1 MEKLITVLPLFSAG
15 LSLLS
20 LLSAVFGVLFMHYSA
35 KHRNYRLG
43 TGWYVCGVLFGFWTV
58 LVFLL
63 KRKDFPGADQKVCWQ
78 CGVRYPSNFQV
89 CSNCVIDLPQIN
101 TEEKQKEKRISRVFG
116 VLLAVVYLLAFAAGI
131 VWGATVAKYVA
142 DAVFSEESY
151 RISVNGVFYDKK
163 GNFYEDENSVV
174 MYDEDGYTYTYSEE
188 TYTDEDGFEYE
199 EYYYIRNDGEKY
211 FEMDCYITADGWFY
225 CDKAGLLELYAPDTG
240 SMTEEE
246 LDEYYKN
253 SMDEYNAQYRYYD
266 YPYVDSD
273 GNFYYDIYEASWNEN
288 GELITAENDMSI

>member
-1 MEKLITVLPLFSAG
+1 MEIFAKSMMLTAIM
-15 LSLLS
+15 SLLS
-20 LLSAVFGVLFMHYSA
+20 ICTTVFGLLFMHYSA

-43 TGWYVCGVLFGFWTV
+43 TGWYVCGIIFGLWTV
-58 LVFLL
+58 IVFLF
-63 KRKDFPGADQKVCWQ
+63 KRKDFPGDNVKVCEQ
-78 CGVRYPSNFQV
+78 CGVIYPANFQI
-89 CSNCVIDLPQIN
+89 CSNCVIELPEYN
-101 TEEKQKEKRISRVFG
+101 SELKNKQKKISRIFG
-116 VLLAVVYLLAFAAGI
+116 IAVIVTYIMSLICSGI
-131 VWGATVAKYVA
+131 YVGSMV
-142 DAVFSEESY
+142 DSLFNSEEQY
-151 RISVNGVFYDKK
+151 RIDIDGVFYDKM
-163 GNFYEDENSVV
+163 GNSYEDENSVV
-174 MYDEDGYTYTYSEE
+174 MYDEDGNTYTYSEE

-246 LDEYYKN
+246 LDEYYQN

>member
-1 MEKLITVLPLFSAG
+1 MEIFAKSMMLTVIM
-15 LSLLS
+15 SLLS
-20 LLSAVFGVLFMHYSA
+20 ICTTVFGLLFMHYSA

-43 TGWYVCGVLFGFWTV
+43 TGWYVCGIIFGLWTV
-58 LVFLL
+58 IVFLF
-63 KRKDFPGADQKVCWQ
+63 KRKDFPGDNVKVCEQ
-78 CGVRYPSNFQV
+78 CGVIYPANFQI
-89 CSNCVIDLPQIN
+89 CSNCVIELPEYN
-101 TEEKQKEKRISRVFG
+101 SELKNKQKKISRIFG
-116 VLLAVVYLLAFAAGI
+116 IAVIVTYIMSLICSGIYVGSMVDSLLN
-131 VWGATVAKYVA
+131 
-142 DAVFSEESY
+142 SEEQY
-151 RISVNGVFYDKK
+151 RIDIDGVFYDKK
-163 GNFYEDENSVV
+163 GNSYEDENSVV
-174 MYDEDGYTYTYSEE
+174 MYDEDGNTYTYSEE

-225 CDKAGLLELYAPDTG
+225 CDKAGLLELYSPDTG

-246 LDEYYKN
+246 LDEYYQN

>member
-1 MEKLITVLPLFSAG
+1 MEIFAKSMMLTVIM
-15 LSLLS
+15 SLLS
-20 LLSAVFGVLFMHYSA
+20 ICTTVFGLLFMHYSA

-43 TGWYVCGVLFGFWTV
+43 TGWYVCGIIFGLWTV
-58 LVFLL
+58 IVFLF
-63 KRKDFPGADQKVCWQ
+63 KRKTFPGDNVKVCEQ
-78 CGVRYPSNFQV
+78 CGVIYPANFQI
-89 CSNCVIDLPQIN
+89 CSNCVIELPEYN
-101 TEEKQKEKRISRVFG
+101 SELKNKQKKISRIFG
-116 VLLAVVYLLAFAAGI
+116 IAVIVTYIMSLICSGIYVGSMVDSLLN
-131 VWGATVAKYVA
+131 
-142 DAVFSEESY
+142 SEEQY
-151 RISVNGVFYDKK
+151 RIDIDGVFYDKM
-163 GNFYEDENSVV
+163 GNSYEDENSVV

-253 SMDEYNAQYRYYD
+253 SMDAYNAEYRYYD
-266 YPYVDSD
+266 YPYVDND